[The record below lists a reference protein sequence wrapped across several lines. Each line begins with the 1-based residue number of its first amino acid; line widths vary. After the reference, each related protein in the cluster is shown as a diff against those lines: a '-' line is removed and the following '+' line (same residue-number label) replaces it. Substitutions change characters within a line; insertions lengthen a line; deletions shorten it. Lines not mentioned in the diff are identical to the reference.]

1 MRVAKTR
8 PVAEGHHG
16 IDERQQ
22 FGVNDDVTARV
33 LNDIAALEKVGEIAT
48 EKVLCFVRY
57 FIAQKDVTK
66 RAAFRF
72 VVKLR
77 LGLALFFSVRLTRA
91 LASRKRQPL
100 T

>member
-8 PVAEGHHG
+8 PVAEAHHG

-22 FGVNDDVTARV
+22 FGVNDDDVTARV

-57 FIAQKDVTK
+57 FIA
-66 RAAFRF
+66 
-72 VVKLR
+72 
-77 LGLALFFSVRLTRA
+77 
-91 LASRKRQPL
+91 
-100 T
+100 